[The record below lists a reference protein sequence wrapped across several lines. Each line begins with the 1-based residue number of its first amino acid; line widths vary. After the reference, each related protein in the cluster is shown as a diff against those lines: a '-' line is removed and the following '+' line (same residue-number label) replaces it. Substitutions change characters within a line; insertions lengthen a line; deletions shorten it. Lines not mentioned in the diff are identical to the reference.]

1 MTSKRRIPRLGTTL
15 VASLAATTAVA
26 VSPSLAASPKTHVI
40 KAQNIAYTPERLV
53 VHRGDRV
60 TWEFL
65 DAKLLSP
72 HTVTSV
78 GSRRFKDSPKAR
90 LAGSFTAQFATRGT
104 YRFECTIHPASMSG
118 VIVVR

>member
-1 MTSKRRIPRLGTTL
+1 V

-26 VSPSLAASPKTHVI
+26 VSPSLAASSKTHVI
-40 KAQNIAYTPERLV
+40 RAQNIAYTPERLV

-78 GSRRFKDSPKAR
+78 GSQRFKDSPIGR
-90 LAGSFTAQFATRGT
+90 LTGSFTATFAKRGT
-104 YRFECTIHPASMSG
+104 YKFVCTIHPASMSG
-118 VIVVR
+118 VIIVR